1 MSYYYLEPKKS
12 AQKKTSQIPWLK
24 ILNFLDWSK
33 EEEEISAAK
42 KNTIFKPTMGKFWG
56 LSARYYH

>member
-1 MSYYYLEPKKS
+1 MSYYYLEPKKKI
-12 AQKKTSQIPWLK
+12 AQKTLYKIPWLK
-24 ILNFLDWSK
+24 RYWTFLI
-33 EEEEISAAK
+33 EEEEETSAEK